1 MTPMPSYE
9 INWRQHGVIVVY
21 VGSVTMQ
28 DLMCS
33 GSALKEDPRF
43 VNCHYQLFD
52 LLKADVSALSLDA
65 VRDIA
70 LIDSNTSRQHPEPA
84 LAIVSREPLA
94 EALVFHY
101 RQLAET
107 YNMTWPIALFQE
119 RDSAEAWCKRAADK
133 ARFE

>member
-1 MTPMPSYE
+1 MPYE
-9 INWRQHGVIVVY
+9 INWRQHGVTVDY
-21 VGSVTMQ
+21 VGRVTMQ

-70 LIDSNTSRQHPEPA
+70 LIDSYTSRQHPEPA

-101 RQLAET
+101 RQ
-107 YNMTWPIALFQE
+107 
-119 RDSAEAWCKRAADK
+119 
-133 ARFE
+133 